1 MPFKRLT
8 AFAALLG
15 LCLPALP
22 VQAASAQRGQAL
34 AQRNCAQCHAVE
46 ETGSSSESAAPPFRS
61 LNRYV
66 SMDELAKAL
75 RQGLLR
81 KHPAMPEFRFTP
93 AEVEDV
99 IAYLR
104 SIQAQV

>member
-1 MPFKRLT
+1 MPLKIPT
-8 AFAALLG
+8 AFAAAVG
-15 LCLPALP
+15 FCLMALP
-22 VQAASAQRGQAL
+22 VQAASVPRGLAL

-46 ETGSSSESAAPPFRS
+46 ETGASSESAAPPFRS

-66 SMDELAKAL
+66 SMDALAQAL

-99 IAYLR
+99 VAYLR
-104 SIQAQV
+104 SIQDQV